1 MSRGIYKNY
10 QVNIGIPFQIRSPLN
25 LYEED
30 TVDDEDVKVEE
41 METSLGIDPESI
53 VAEAREKADLI
64 INEAKLKAS
73 MILKEAEEEANK
85 LTNEIIENARKTGY
99 EKGCIEGRNQYENL
113 IKEAERIREQAKTEY
128 KEILAGIEKDVIN
141 LSFEIAEKVLTYEI
155 DTNKEGILHLVKQ
168 AIEKCT
174 NRESIIIKVSPGDYD
189 IIYQNTEKLREM
201 IEDLGNLQIKK
212 DLSLKS
218 GNFLVENLY
227 GSIDAGIETK
237 LKKIKEAFM
246 QVIGK

>member
-1 MSRGIYKNY
+1 LSRGIYKNY

-25 LYEED
+25 LHGVN
-30 TVDDEDVKVEE
+30 TVDDDDIKIEE
-41 METSLGIDPESI
+41 METSPEIDPESI
-53 VAEAREKADLI
+53 IAEAREKADSI

-73 MILKEAEEEANK
+73 MIIKEAEEEANK
-85 LTNEIIENARKTGY
+85 LTNEIIENARKAGY
-99 EKGCIEGRNQYENL
+99 EKGYIEGRNQYENL
-113 IKEAERIREQAKTEY
+113 IKEAELIRENAKAEY

-141 LSFEIAEKVLTYEI
+141 LSFEIAEKVLAYEI

-174 NRESIIIKVSPGDYD
+174 NRESIIIKVSPADYD
-189 IIYQNTEKLREM
+189 TINQNTEKLREM
-201 IEDLGNLQIKK
+201 IEDLGNLQVKK

-237 LKKIKEAFM
+237 LKKIEEAFM